1 MSKRFVLTIILL
13 LTLLLPSHAVL
24 KERDI
29 AGTLA
34 MLRIE
39 LTNYHTSLERQS
51 DYMKEQRLQ
60 VMKQLVDA
68 LNKSQQNALMLYS
81 QKNGYVFDL
90 TYACHEATEQY
101 QDFRHNAALSGR
113 S

>member
-81 QKNGYVFDL
+81 QKNGYVFSPMR
-90 TYACHEATEQY
+90 ATKPPNSIRISGTMQ
-101 QDFRHNAALSGR
+101 ALSGR